1 MKKKIAVLGSTG
13 SIGSTTLS
21 VISKNKKNLNL
32 ILLSTNKNIKKIY
45 KQALF
50 FKTKN
55 VIIHNFEQFNK
66 YSYIFKRAG
75 INVFNNTKEFSKK
88 NKKKIDYTM
97 SSITGLDGLGP
108 TLDII
113 PSTKN
118 IAIANKESII
128 CAWNLIENKLK
139 KYKTKFIPVDSEHY
153 SILELIKTENKN
165 TIKKIYITASG
176 GPFLNL
182 KKKNIINKNS
192 NFASKHPTWK
202 MGKKISIDS
211 STLMNKI
218 FELIEA
224 KKIFNIKKSILD
236 IIIEPSSYVHAIVDF
251 KYGVSKILTHP
262 TSMEIPIF
270 NSLFDH
276 RVRYEKFNNI
286 DFTKLNNLKFQKID
300 NNKFPINKILKK
312 IPDNNSLFETILV
325 TANDTLVNLFLKKKI
340 KFYDIYKILDKVLRL
355 KEFKK
360 YFKIKPKN
368 IKQIQVL
375 SNKVRLKTQS
385 LSVISRN

>member
-88 NKKKIDYTM
+88 KKKIDYTM

-182 KKKNIINKNS
+182 KKKYYKQ
-192 NFASKHPTWK
+192 K
-202 MGKKISIDS
+202 
-211 STLMNKI
+211 
-218 FELIEA
+218 
-224 KKIFNIKKSILD
+224 
-236 IIIEPSSYVHAIVDF
+236 F
-251 KYGVSKILTHP
+251 K
-262 TSMEIPIF
+262 F
-270 NSLFDH
+270 C
-276 RVRYEKFNNI
+276 
-286 DFTKLNNLKFQKID
+286 
-300 NNKFPINKILKK
+300 
-312 IPDNNSLFETILV
+312 
-325 TANDTLVNLFLKKKI
+325 
-340 KFYDIYKILDKVLRL
+340 
-355 KEFKK
+355 FKTP
-360 YFKIKPKN
+360 YLEN
-368 IKQIQVL
+368 G
-375 SNKVRLKTQS
+375 
-385 LSVISRN
+385 